1 MNRNLQTKGQVSA
14 ISYPGQDTAPMVSV
28 HLDTETGT
36 YLLHF
41 QSRREL
47 YGVAIGDTLLVSG
60 SVVLHNGVPVLFNP
74 EYEILAK

>member
-1 MNRNLQTKGQVSA
+1 MNRILQTKGQVSA
-14 ISYPGQDTAPMVSV
+14 ISYPGQDLAPIVTV
-28 HLDTETGT
+28 HLDTDEGT

-47 YGVAIGDTLLVSG
+47 YGVSVGDTLYVSG
-60 SVVLHNGVPVLFNP
+60 MVVLHNGVPVLFNP